1 MKCAFNKKKVQNW
14 ANIFKCLGHDKR
26 LEIIFG
32 LLNEECSVGEIQSR
46 LEISQ
51 SSLSQHLRILR
62 DAGILKSVKEGNR
75 VIYSLE
81 NEEIKKL
88 LENVDLY

>member
-1 MKCAFNKKKVQNW
+1 MKCAFDEKKVQRW

-32 LLNEECSVGEIQSR
+32 LMNEECSVGEIQNR
-46 LEISQ
+46 LKISQ

-62 DAGILKSVKEGNR
+62 DAGILKNVKDGNK
-75 VIYSLE
+75 VIYSLA
-81 NEEIKKL
+81 NEEIKELLLNIKL
-88 LENVDLY
+88 Y